1 MSESINKKMT
11 RGNKAPRT
19 QILLEVETGDATEKR
34 ELPFVVGVVA
44 DLAGNNPTEKPKR
57 LSERKFVEIN
67 RNNFNQVMKRMTP
80 GVSIEVDNTL
90 PGGEGQSLKAELK
103 FESLDDFEPAKI
115 AEQIPA
121 LKELLERRQQLRAL
135 EASVSRSED
144 VEEKLE
150 SILNSTIEAMNEKD
164 EG

>member
-1 MSESINKKMT
+1 MSGTQDKVNRGAKK
-11 RGNKAPRT
+11 PRT
-19 QILLEVETGDATEKR
+19 VITIDVETGDATEKR
-34 ELPFVVGVVA
+34 ELPFVVGVMA
-44 DLAGNNPTEKPKR
+44 DLAGNNPSEKPKR

-67 RNNFNQVMKRMTP
+67 RNNFNDVMRRMKP
-80 GVSIEVDNTL
+80 GVKVEVDNKM
-90 PGGEGQSLKAELK
+90 PGGEGKSLNAELK

-135 EASVSRSED
+135 ESSVSRSED

-150 SILNSTIEAMNEKD
+150 QVLNSTIDTLNDKS